1 MKIDYL
7 ELKKICIAQTSLD
20 PHLLWNA
27 FSDFTKKRV
36 QKMLSEVADR
46 NVGNPQAIE
55 QGVVDLI
62 RKTSME
68 GPRRRRTVFLLLMMA
83 KNQGLISSSVYKQLR
98 EEMGVTDYSPEIE
111 KELAPPPQKQEDI
124 FDILS
129 GKSLLNN
136 TVDFSQQEKI
146 TDSGIIKK

>member
-7 ELKKICIAQTSLD
+7 ALKKICIAQSSLD

-36 QKMLSEVADR
+36 QKMLNEVAEK
-46 NVGNPQAIE
+46 NLGNPQAIE
-55 QGVVDLI
+55 QGIADLI

-83 KNQGLISSSVYKQLR
+83 KNQSLLSPSMYKQLR
-98 EEMGVTDYSPEIE
+98 EEMGVTDYSPEL
-111 KELAPPPQKQEDI
+111 KEELEPPQKKEDI
-124 FDILS
+124 FDVLS
-129 GKSLLNN
+129 GKTPVQPQAVIASK
-136 TVDFSQQEKI
+136 E
-146 TDSGIIKK
+146 IK